1 MRLTPVIIIVC
12 SCGCAL
18 IQQGADLLSP
28 VVRVQGS
35 SRKEEKE
42 EEEEEQPAEWQ
53 WKPIATVKVADDKKE
68 IPLFQVSR

>member
-28 VVRVQGS
+28 VVQVQES
-35 SRKEEKE
+35 SRKEEK
-42 EEEEEQPAEWQ
+42 EEEQPAEWQ
-53 WKPIATVKVADDKKE
+53 WKPIAMVKVAEDKKK

>member
-1 MRLTPVIIIVC
+1 MPVIIIVC

-28 VVRVQGS
+28 AVQVQES
-35 SRKEEKE
+35 SGKEEKK
-42 EEEEEQPAEWQ
+42 EEQPAEWQ
-53 WKPIATVKVADDKKE
+53 WKPIVKVKAAEDKKE